1 MSLRWNIVAQSA
13 QELMPMYRKLNYL
26 ASNTMPDYSDEGFM
40 RGPLIQLTVG
50 EYLYEQ
56 PGFITQLSFTPNF
69 DAGWEIGV
77 TSGGKQAS
85 TEGDGI
91 IEVGELPLMISVQM
105 SFTPIH
111 EFVPS
116 KVKGEFVNKD
126 NYKPS
131 RNPKFK
137 NQKLDIP
144 DSGKDKYLIDQR
156 NNYIALTRE
165 NKNFD
170 NY

>member
-1 MSLRWNIVAQSA
+1 M
-13 QELMPMYRKLNYL
+13 
-26 ASNTMPDYSDEGFM
+26 
-40 RGPLIQLTVG
+40 
-50 EYLYEQ
+50 
-56 PGFITQLSFTPNF
+56 
-69 DAGWEIGV
+69 
-77 TSGGKQAS
+77 
-85 TEGDGI
+85 
-91 IEVGELPLMISVQM
+91 GELPLMISVQM

-116 KVKGEFVNKD
+116 KVKGEFVNNKD
-126 NYKPS
+126 YTPS

-137 NQKLDIP
+137 DQILDIP
-144 DSGKDKYLIDQR
+144 VSKDPKYLIDQR

>member
-1 MSLRWNIVAQSA
+1 
-13 QELMPMYRKLNYL
+13 
-26 ASNTMPDYSDEGFM
+26 M
-40 RGPLIQLTVG
+40 RGPLIQLTIG

-85 TEGDGI
+85 TVGGEI

-116 KVKGEFVNKD
+116 KVEGKFVNKD
-126 NYKPS
+126 GYKPS
-131 RNPKFK
+131 KNSKFED
-137 NQKLDIP
+137 QKLNIP
-144 DSGKDKYLIDQR
+144 DSDKDKYLIDQI

-165 NKNFD
+165 TNNFD